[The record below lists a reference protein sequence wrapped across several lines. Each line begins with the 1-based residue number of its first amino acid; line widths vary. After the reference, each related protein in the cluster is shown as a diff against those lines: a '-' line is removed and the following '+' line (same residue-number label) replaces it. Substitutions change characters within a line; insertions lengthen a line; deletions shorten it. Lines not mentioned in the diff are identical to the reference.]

1 MIHLQALP
9 SQEKFLKCTARKKG
23 FSGPLGSGKTLALCY
38 QALISAAR
46 NPNCTGLIGAPTYQM
61 LFDVT
66 LKSMLEILEQKR
78 IAFRYH
84 KSQKI
89 LTLPQSNA
97 TILFRSLDRYENLRG
112 PNLAWVGVDEL
123 TYCVQEAW
131 QILEARVRDPRA
143 KQPQMF
149 GVWTPKGFD
158 WVYRRFI
165 SSQSRLP
172 DYEAV
177 LARAGENVAMLLQH
191 PEYYKRLK
199 SSYGDLQYRQ
209 EALENISTFSPA
221 AFTTPTR
228 RPMKEWICDSYRQR
242 DCAGPWTLTSIR

>member
-1 MIHLQALP
+1 MTIQSTPTLRPRLIRKRMIHLQALP
-9 SQEKFLKCTARKKG
+9 SQEKFLKCVARKKG
-23 FSGPLGSGKTLALCY
+23 FSGPVGSGKTLALCY

-46 NPNCTGLIGAPTYQM
+46 NPNCTGLIGAPTYPM

-66 LKSMLEILEQKR
+66 LKSMLETLEKKR
-78 IAFRYH
+78 IAFSYH

-149 GVWTPKGFD
+149 AVWTPKGFD

-165 SSQSRLP
+165 SSQDRLRIMRR
-172 DYEAV
+172 YRRT
-177 LARAGENVAMLLQH
+177 LARMS
-191 PEYYKRLK
+191 PCCR
-199 SSYGDLQYRQ
+199 STR
-209 EALENISTFSPA
+209 NITIS
-221 AFTTPTR
+221 
-228 RPMKEWICDSYRQR
+228 
-242 DCAGPWTLTSIR
+242 